1 MGFPW
6 GKPREKD
13 RLKWGVP
20 KLNSIDN
27 QGSGRGGQV
36 RTADLLV
43 PNQARYRC
51 ATPRGKSPAWRV
63 GWYPRGD
70 SNSRT

>member
-6 GKPREKD
+6 GKPIEKD

-20 KLNSIDN
+20 KLTSIEN

-51 ATPRGKSPAWRV
+51 ATPRAKSPAWREE
-63 GWYPRGD
+63 WYP
-70 SNSRT
+70 